1 MWDPGQYLRYAGER
15 ARPFF
20 DLVARVGADEPGY
33 VADLGC
39 GPGNLTATLADRWPA
54 AEIVGV
60 DSSPEMI
67 AAAQEE
73 AAKRDRLSFTLGDV
87 RDWRPARKVDVLLS
101 NAVLQWVPGHMDVVR
116 RWPGL
121 LTPGGWLAF
130 QLPGNY
136 DQPTHA
142 VLLDLV
148 RSDRWAPLLR
158 GVALN
163 RQAGSP
169 ADYLDLL
176 AKEGCSVDAWETT
189 YLHVLPGPDPVVEW
203 YRGTGLRPVLAA
215 LDPGQAERF
224 LAEYRTRMTQAYP
237 AAPYGTVLPFRRVFV
252 VAQGPLTPR
261 VGPSPGGRSL
271 APPLPRSSATGPA
284 GTGRSRPS

>member
-15 ARPFF
+15 GRPFF
-20 DLVARVGADEPGY
+20 DLVARVGADDPGF

-39 GPGNLTATLADRWPA
+39 GPGNLTAALTGRWPG
-54 AEIVGV
+54 AEILGV

-67 AAAQEE
+67 AAARQE
-73 AAKRDRLSFTLGDV
+73 ARKHDRLSFALGDIS
-87 RDWRPARKVDVLLS
+87 DWQPGRKVDVLLS
-101 NAVLQWVPGHMDVVR
+101 NAALQWVPGHLDVVR

-121 LTPGGWLAF
+121 LAPGGWLAF
-130 QLPGNY
+130 QLPGNF

-142 VLLDLV
+142 ILLDLV
-148 RSDRWAPLLR
+148 RSGRWAPLLR
-158 GVALN
+158 DVALN
-163 RQAGSP
+163 RQAGRP
-169 ADYLDLL
+169 VEYLDLL
-176 AKEGCSVDAWETT
+176 ARAGCSVDAWETT

-224 LAEYRTRMTQAYP
+224 LAEYREQVALAYP

-252 VAQGPLTPR
+252 VAQVR
-261 VGPSPGGRSL
+261 
-271 APPLPRSSATGPA
+271 
-284 GTGRSRPS
+284 

>member
-15 ARPFF
+15 GRPFF
-20 DLVARVGADEPGY
+20 DLLARVGAEEPGF

-39 GPGNLTATLADRWPA
+39 GPGNLTAALTARWPA

-60 DSSPEMI
+60 DNSPEMI
-67 AAAQEE
+67 AAAREE
-73 AAKRDRLSFTLGDV
+73 ARTHDGLSFVLADV
-87 RDWRPARKVDVLLS
+87 RDWQPARKVDVLVS

-121 LTPGGWLAF
+121 LAPGGWLAF
-130 QLPGNY
+130 QLPGNF

-142 VLLDLV
+142 ILLDLV
-148 RSDRWAPLLR
+148 RSDRWAPLLG
-158 GVALN
+158 GVSLN

-176 AKEGCSVDAWETT
+176 ARAGCSVDAWETT
-189 YLHVLPGPDPVVEW
+189 YLHVLPGENPVVEW

-215 LDPGQAERF
+215 LEPGQAERF
-224 LAEYRTRMTQAYP
+224 VAEYADQVAEAYP

-252 VAQGPLTPR
+252 VAR
-261 VGPSPGGRSL
+261 VP
-271 APPLPRSSATGPA
+271 
-284 GTGRSRPS
+284 